1 MKTFFKKYKHAWVF
15 TYFLIYL
22 PWFYYLEQTVTTNY
36 NLIEVTLDKQIPFIE
51 YFIVPYLLWFPF
63 VAVTVLYFFFK
74 DKKEFYQLALLM
86 AIGMTLFLI
95 ISTMWPNGQALRPK
109 FFERDNIFVDMVKTL
124 YKTDTP
130 TNIFPSIHVY
140 NTLACFIAIRK
151 SVHLKNIRWVQSVNW
166 ILSVSIILST
176 VFLKQHSILDG
187 IAAGVF
193 ILVSYVFIYAD
204 EYKNAHE
211 FKRLPI

>member
-22 PWFYYLEQTVTTNY
+22 PWFYYLEKTVTTNY
-36 NLIEVTLDKQIPFIE
+36 TLIELPIDRQIPFIE
-51 YFIVPYLLWFPF
+51 YFIIPYFLWFPF

-74 DKKEFYQLALLM
+74 DKKEFYRLALIS
-86 AIGMTLFLI
+86 AIGMTLFLV
-95 ISTMWPNGQALRPK
+95 ISTVWPNGQALRPTY
-109 FFERDNIFVDMVKTL
+109 FETDNIFVDMVRKL
-124 YKTDTP
+124 YDTDTP

-151 SVHLKNIRWVQSVNW
+151 SVHLKNIYWVQSLNW
-166 ILSVSIILST
+166 ILSTLIILST
-176 VFLKQHSILDG
+176 VFLRQHSILDG

-193 ILVSYVFIYAD
+193 IWIAYVFIYAD
-204 EYKNAHE
+204 EYKSEHV
-211 FKRLPI
+211 FHRLPI